1 MNDKSGLTMALD
13 LEFLLAGL
21 TGERRANGSP
31 SADGNDGPQS
41 RIPAL
46 LRRTN
51 EGRAS
56 ETVVIQRAP
65 RGVGWLQEFIA
76 EICADKM
83 LHDRAAE
90 TLGEPVLGLAPFLMH
105 WANSRFGMR
114 TTVGLNLW
122 TLHQALVAHRSRSV
136 EAATV
141 MLFLELPET
150 PQLNRMLS
158 FYLHCRAYVSNEIV
172 AIEPPRGEA
181 ARSDNTNSPSR
192 RLKDSRGARGL
203 GGGGGGSFSDSF
215 SGSLAGSFRLSSGPG
230 MPQGA
235 GAGSPADSF
244 RTKGSAATGEVAVAD
259 GSGGASRQPVG
270 RQRRGGVFTG
280 SAIAPTAE
288 GQGTGIGSAWEEKAT
303 DLIRAELRRDREV
316 RRVLLLSRAWEAAQH
331 LFQPAPGH
339 ILQAVLREL
348 QAAAT
353 LFRKDVPPPMR
364 SLMPLEQHVVD
375 FEHFM
380 LTCTVFF
387 DLSTRLHTIHAKDQS
402 MRQRQQKTGSA
413 LVDHPL
419 AAASL
424 AVLRRSMALG
434 DDGDED
440 AKEQMDRL
448 QPQSFSHRKR
458 ASGGLSFAADDS
470 GAMASVLERA
480 GPAPP
485 A

>member
-235 GAGSPADSF
+235 GAGPRDAVSGPQGELSGPQGAIASRRRVSWAAEEQLCDVHLFEAQSSDTDEEYEEWSANFRRERQTRQRNKGVPMSACKLRPSSLGPLAVCGADDLHCLEGIDDELESPRDLEADESAD
-244 RTKGSAATGEVAVAD
+244 GADVDMSPPGAAAATHPAASPRAAPSP
-259 GSGGASRQPVG
+259 SGHPPPSETASAGRNLPAPLAKLERARGASRMRPGVAAVNGKREPSSQSITSSRGHLLYQRGINKLQG
-270 RQRRGGVFTG
+270 R
-280 SAIAPTAE
+280 
-288 GQGTGIGSAWEEKAT
+288 
-303 DLIRAELRRDREV
+303 
-316 RRVLLLSRAWEAAQH
+316 
-331 LFQPAPGH
+331 
-339 ILQAVLREL
+339 
-348 QAAAT
+348 
-353 LFRKDVPPPMR
+353 
-364 SLMPLEQHVVD
+364 
-375 FEHFM
+375 
-380 LTCTVFF
+380 
-387 DLSTRLHTIHAKDQS
+387 
-402 MRQRQQKTGSA
+402 
-413 LVDHPL
+413 
-419 AAASL
+419 
-424 AVLRRSMALG
+424 
-434 DDGDED
+434 
-440 AKEQMDRL
+440 
-448 QPQSFSHRKR
+448 
-458 ASGGLSFAADDS
+458 
-470 GAMASVLERA
+470 
-480 GPAPP
+480 
-485 A
+485 